1 MNSSVTHSRF
11 GQVSTQAPELDEI
24 LTRPPASL
32 VRWGITLLF
41 GLGFLLLAAT
51 WFIRY
56 PDVVRGQIVI
66 TTERPPVRI
75 YSRAT
80 GRLVNLLVL
89 DTATV
94 KPGQALAEIENT
106 THLENIPLVRSMSQ
120 QVLNGLSKQANA
132 IQWPNPTLTFGDLQ
146 PEVNNLINQYT
157 EYRRLLTDPFHQQQL
172 ALLDRQIADYR
183 RLVIVNEAQAT
194 INGQEF
200 ANVEQK
206 YVADKVL
213 YADKV
218 YGRLEFL
225 KEENGY
231 LNKKKENE
239 GYQRT
244 AIENSLTLSE
254 REKQRQTLQHDWHE
268 KRLLLEMG
276 LRQSV
281 SMIANVLQT
290 WQQNYVL
297 KAPVA
302 GRLTYLKTL
311 HQNDLVRV
319 SDTLFAV
326 VSAGQ
331 PLVGQVTVG
340 IQGLGKIRVGQR
352 VIIRLDDYPYQEF
365 GTLHGFVKQLAPSN
379 SRQQYRVLVSLPN
392 GLQPAPNVPPLP
404 FRPELTGSVEVVTNE
419 LRLLERVFQGL
430 GKLLR

>member
-1 MNSSVTHSRF
+1 MNHL
-11 GQVSTQAPELDEI
+11 QAPELDEI

-32 VRWGITLLF
+32 LRWGITLLF
-41 GLGFLLLAAT
+41 RLGSLLLAAT

-80 GRLVNLLVL
+80 GRLVNLLVS
-89 DTATV
+89 DTAMV
-94 KPGQALAEIENT
+94 WAGQALAEIENT
-106 THLENIPLVRSMSQ
+106 THLENLPLVRSLSR
-120 QVLNGLSKQANA
+120 QVLNGLGHQAPA
-132 IQWPNPTLTFGDLQ
+132 IQWPNPALTFGDLQ
-146 PEVNNLINQYT
+146 PEVNNLIKQYT
-157 EYRRLLTDPFHQQQL
+157 DYRRLLTDPFQQQQV

-183 RLVIVNEAQAT
+183 RLVVVNEAQAT

-206 YVADKVL
+206 YLTDKGL

-225 KEENGY
+225 KEENAY
-231 LNKKKENE
+231 LGKKKENE
-239 GYQRT
+239 AYYRT

-254 REKQRQTLQHDWHE
+254 REKQRQTLQHDWQE
-268 KRLLLEMG
+268 KRLLLETG

-281 SMIANVLQT
+281 STIENVLQT

-311 HQNDLVRV
+311 HQNDFVRT

-331 PLVGQVTVG
+331 PLVGQVTIG
-340 IQGLGKIRVGQR
+340 TFGLGKIRVGQR
-352 VIIRLDDYPYQEF
+352 AIIRLDDYPYQEF
-365 GTLHGFVKQLAPSN
+365 GTLHGVVQQLAPSN
-379 SRQQYRVLVSLPN
+379 SRQQYRVFVSLPN
-392 GLQPAPNVPPLP
+392 GLKTTLTGPPLP
-404 FRPELTGSVEVVTNE
+404 FRSELTGSVELVTDE
-419 LRLLERVFQGL
+419 LRLLERAFYGL
-430 GKLLR
+430 RKLIR

>member
-1 MNSSVTHSRF
+1 MNPL
-11 GQVSTQAPELDEI
+11 QAPELDEI

-41 GLGFLLLAAT
+41 GLGLLLLAAT

-75 YSRAT
+75 YSRST
-80 GRLVNLLVL
+80 GRLVNLLVS

-94 KPGQALAEIENT
+94 QAGQALAEIENT
-106 THLENIPLVRSMSQ
+106 THLENLPLVRSLSR
-120 QVLNGLSKQANA
+120 QVLNGLRHQAPA
-132 IQWPNPTLTFGDLQ
+132 TIQWPNPSLTFGDLQ
-146 PEVNNLINQYT
+146 PEVNNLIKQYT
-157 EYRRLLTDPFHQQQL
+157 DYQRLLTDPFQQQQL

-183 RLVIVNEAQAT
+183 RLVVVNEAQAT

-206 YVADKVL
+206 YLADKGL

-225 KEENGY
+225 KEENAY
-231 LNKKKENE
+231 LSKKKENE
-239 GYQRT
+239 AYHRT

-254 REKQRQTLQHDWHE
+254 REKQRQTLQHDWQE
-268 KRLLLEMG
+268 KRLLLETG

-281 SMIANVLQT
+281 STIENVLQT

-311 HQNDLVRV
+311 HQNDFVRV

-331 PLVGQVTVG
+331 PLVGQVTIG
-340 IQGLGKIRVGQR
+340 TLGLGKIRVGQR

-365 GTLHGFVKQLAPSN
+365 GTLHGVVRRLAPSI
-379 SRQQYRVLVSLPN
+379 SRQQYRVVVSLPN
-392 GLQPAPNVPPLP
+392 GLQTGPNEPSFP
-404 FRPELTGSVEVVTNE
+404 FRPELTGSAELVTDD
-419 LRLLERVFQGL
+419 LRLLERAFYGL
-430 GKLLR
+430 RKLMR